1 MSESFEVV
9 VIGAG
14 AAGLLAA
21 TRAAERGRR
30 TLLLEKNRKPGVKI
44 LMSGGTR
51 CNLTHSTDAR
61 GIVAAFG
68 SQGSFLHSALAA
80 LGPDELVWMFEAEG
94 VATKVEE
101 TGKVFPASDR
111 ALDVLLALRRMLD
124 RSGAELRLGTPV
136 NDVRQDGDGYLVET
150 PHGAIHA
157 ERLII
162 TVGGQSYPG
171 CGTVGDGY
179 AWAKSFGHK
188 IVNPRPALVPLT
200 SSERWVTELSGV
212 TIPDVLVQVAECDP
226 PPLKGGARGR
236 ISEAT
241 ISERSSP
248 AKKPLTQPLP
258 SGERSRTSRRA
269 SFLFTHFG
277 LSGPAP
283 MDVSRAITERPQA
296 GGWRL
301 ICDFVP
307 SVKESEIL
315 GRLAAEAAQSGKK
328 VVLNIL
334 SEFAPRRLAETLM
347 TRAGVPQDRRAAEL
361 SRAERAALVEGLKRT
376 SIAIN
381 GSLGFKK
388 AEVTAGGVSLDEV
401 DSRTMESKISPNL
414 HFAGEI
420 LDLDGPIG
428 GFNFQAAFSTG
439 FLAGEKA

>member
-1 MSESFEVV
+1 MPGKLLGMDESFEVV

-14 AAGLLAA
+14 AAGLMAA

-30 TLLLEKNRKPGVKI
+30 TLLLEKNTKPGVKI

-61 GIVAAFG
+61 GIVAGFG
-68 SQGSFLHSALAA
+68 AGGPFLHSALAA

-124 RSGAELRLGTPV
+124 RSGAELRLATPV
-136 NDVRQDGDGYLVET
+136 LEIAREGDGYRLFT
-150 PHGAIHA
+150 DDGGIHA

-171 CGTVGDGY
+171 CGTIGEGY
-179 AWAKSFGHK
+179 AWAKTFGHK
-188 IVNPRPALVPLT
+188 IIPPRPALVPLT
-200 SSERWVTELSGV
+200 SNERWVQELSGV
-212 TIPDVLVQVAECDP
+212 TVPDVMVQVAPGDE
-226 PPLKGGARGR
+226 
-236 ISEAT
+236 
-241 ISERSSP
+241 
-248 AKKPLTQPLP
+248 KPCM
-258 SGERSRTSRRA
+258 SRRA

-296 GGWRL
+296 GLWKA

-307 SVKESEIL
+307 TVKEQEIL
-315 GRLAAEAAQSGKK
+315 DRLATEAAHSGKK
-328 VVLNIL
+328 GVLNIIAEL
-334 SEFAPRRLAETLM
+334 APRRLAEALM
-347 TRAGVPQDRRAAEL
+347 TRARVPHDRRAAEL
-361 SRAERAALVEGLKRT
+361 SRNERLALVEGLKRT
-376 SIAIN
+376 AIPIS
-381 GSLGFKK
+381 GTLGFKK

-401 DSRTMESKISPNL
+401 DSRTMESKLAPNL
-414 HFAGEI
+414 FFAGEI
-420 LDLDGPIG
+420 LDLDGRIG
-428 GFNFQAAFSTG
+428 GFNFQSAFSTG